1 MLVVKNFYKI
11 LLTAVLICS
20 VKFLS
25 AQSIEEARD
34 LYNQGGQATT
44 DGDLVTA
51 IQNFE
56 ECITMCETLYEEEE
70 DVDAEELLMQ
80 VQKSMPILYWQV
92 CQSKVKE
99 KDYKSSLE
107 YALKAKEAAN
117 AVVDEAIA
125 SKASAMASKLYY
137 SFGLSSYK
145 TKTYDKALANLDKS
159 INESATNFT
168 AHLLKVVIF
177 KETQNEESLIAA
189 TKAVMAV
196 PGDDENKDKAI
207 SLTSNY
213 FYNEGVKAK
222 QASDYSKAI
231 KDIQTS
237 FEFNP
242 ENADAY
248 YLLASIYNSQEN
260 WDKAIATA
268 NEGLKYEE
276 SSAEAKA
283 RFYYELGNAYLGKG
297 DNANAC
303 DAYSKSAFGVYS
315 ENAAYQMNEVLKC
328 N

>member
-11 LLTAVLICS
+11 FLTTILICS
-20 VKFLS
+20 VKFVS

-70 DVDAEELLMQ
+70 DVDAEELMLQ

-92 CQSKVKE
+92 SQSKVKE
-99 KDYKSSLE
+99 KDYTSSLE

-117 AVVDEAIA
+117 VVNDEAIA

-145 TKTYDKALANLDKS
+145 AKAYDKALANLDKS
-159 INESATNFT
+159 INESTNNFK

-177 KETQNEESLIAA
+177 KDSENDESLIDA

-196 PGDDENKDKAI
+196 PGADENKDKAV

-213 FYNEGVKAK
+213 FYNAGVKAK
-222 QASDYSKAI
+222 QSSDYSKAI

-248 YLLASIYNSQEN
+248 YLLASIYNTQEN

-283 RFYYELGNAYLGKG
+283 RFYFELGNAYLGKG
-297 DNANAC
+297 DNVSAC
-303 DAYSKSAFGVYS
+303 DAYGKSAYGIYT
-315 ENAAYQMNEVLKC
+315 ENATYQMNEVLKC